1 MKMQDFMQK
10 IKEKKLKRSDWLILV
25 LAGILIL
32 IIALPTDTKE
42 KKQAEEAKEN
52 ISKENNTM
60 EASKNEIERKLED
73 ILEKIDGAGDVKV
86 MITYQDSGTQV
97 VEKDK
102 NTSENSLEESDRTG
116 GVRNTKEQQLQE
128 STVYEE
134 ADAGNTPFVS
144 KELLPKVKNQLII
157 TALALMIAVAGY
169 LSFTDKNGKDEKVA
183 MEASADTA
191 DLSYEISAEDDL
203 AEADIFTDTEDNS
216 SEAVSAADSVVEESL
231 ENPGEAVMASSSVDY
246 ASEMKLG
253 REQVRSKNKETLLEI
268 INNTNIDEAAKQDA
282 LNQMVAMTDIAER
295 ENAAEM
301 LLEAKGFTDV
311 VVSITDNTADVVLDM
326 GEVTDAKRAQ
336 IEDIVKRKAGIE
348 AENIIITP
356 IQKNTAQE
364 NPATETTE
372 NSDTTEQTN

>member
-1 MKMQDFMQK
+1 
-10 IKEKKLKRSDWLILV
+10 
-25 LAGILIL
+25 
-32 IIALPTDTKE
+32 
-42 KKQAEEAKEN
+42 
-52 ISKENNTM
+52 
-60 EASKNEIERKLED
+60 
-73 ILEKIDGAGDVKV
+73 
-86 MITYQDSGTQV
+86 
-97 VEKDK
+97 
-102 NTSENSLEESDRTG
+102 
-116 GVRNTKEQQLQE
+116 
-128 STVYEE
+128 
-134 ADAGNTPFVS
+134 
-144 KELLPKVKNQLII
+144 
-157 TALALMIAVAGY
+157 MIAVAGY

-216 SEAVSAADSVVEESL
+216 SEAVSAADNVVEESL
-231 ENPGEAVMASSSVDY
+231 ENPGEAVMASSSMDY

-253 REQVRSKNKETLLEI
+253 RVRSKNKETLLEI